1 MGKNQGFTLQPTKIK
16 VFWEVGKNLSRWEY
30 LTPLTMGNMPAIKK
44 ADRILW
50 YALRK
55 ATNVHASIMKF
66 DDPKVLK
73 TGLDRVF
80 MRKDN
85 LINIL

>member
-1 MGKNQGFTLQPTKIK
+1 
-16 VFWEVGKNLSRWEY
+16 
-30 LTPLTMGNMPAIKK
+30 MGNMPAIKK

-55 ATNVHASIMKF
+55 ATNVDASIMKF

-80 MRKDN
+80 MRKGN